1 MPSEG
6 RWRARFTDARGVSR
20 MLTART
26 EQDIIA
32 VLDSDVAQRNS
43 GMLGL
48 SPSKVPTLAEWLV
61 HWLSTK
67 TDMADKGHERHC
79 TDVHQYLIPLLG
91 RVRLDRLDP
100 VMVESAYAHL
110 AAQPSQRR
118 ESGLSASSVR
128 RVHAT
133 LRSALNDAYRLGV
146 LASPF
151 MDRVRP
157 PKVKAKVIEVLAAE
171 EVDRFLEAAEQE
183 GQSCFLRW
191 SLAVKWGLRQGEAL
205 GLQWSDLDLSAGRLE
220 IRRQVQRSSGSG
232 LVVVDPKAGS
242 FRHLVVDDGT
252 LAGLRT
258 LHSAS
263 TPAPSA
269 GAVERPWMFPTTTET
284 VKDPRNDQRQ
294 FKALLQR
301 AAICEVNVHVLRH
314 TAITRLIEQGVP
326 VPVVKDIVG
335 HSDIRTTMG
344 YVHLAN
350 SPAKQIAAQMVTQA
364 YDKSRNG
371 SVVPLRPEALPQVG

>member
-1 MPSEG
+1 M
-6 RWRARFTDARGVSR
+6 SR
-20 MLTART
+20 MLTAKT
-26 EQDIIA
+26 EQDIA
-32 VLDSDVAQRNS
+32 AALDSAVAQRNS

-67 TDMADKGHERHC
+67 TDMADQGHERHC

-110 AAQPSQRR
+110 ASQPSQRR

-191 SLAVKWGLRQGEAL
+191 SFAVKWGLRQGEAL
-205 GLQWSDLDLSAGRLE
+205 GLQWSDLDLATGRLE

-232 LVVVDPKAGS
+232 LVVADPKAGS
-242 FRHLVVDDGT
+242 FRHLVVDDDT

-263 TPAPSA
+263 APAQSA
-269 GAVERPWMFPTTTET
+269 GAVDYLWLFPTTIGT

-294 FKALLQR
+294 FKALLRR
-301 AAICEVNVHVLRH
+301 AGIREVNVHVLRH

-364 YDKSRNG
+364 YDKSRGG
-371 SVVPLRPEALPQVG
+371 SVVPLRPEELPQVV